1 MAKMFPPYVEVAPGM
16 DPGAL
21 GEAYVFQQL
30 SRLPD
35 DWVVIHDYWR
45 YYMTPRS
52 RHINYEL
59 DFIVLVPGKG
69 IVVLEV
75 KNWHDAKVENGMWYF
90 MGRGGKWT
98 GLGRKSSPLHQAY
111 LGCKKLNNEL
121 CKVRRFSRWYTDAEH
136 RDGKV
141 EYHGMA
147 VLLNQTPDILPQVS
161 AVQSDV
167 ADAAENAVPL
177 EHLYICGT
185 DELCNRLQSKI
196 ERLFTGSAA
205 GYQALEK
212 WQMEQIVDYLLP
224 SFHLKGDPEAYNRI
238 MEDASTAL
246 HSMLPLLEES
256 EGGISITGGAGS
268 GKTWIAVREIAR
280 LNHLHGESGRRI
292 LFLCYN
298 LALAEHVRH
307 LPELEHGVQ
316 TGQIEVW
323 GFSAMCQQIAGAFFD
338 DWQLQQRWFAELQSG
353 ADSEAVQQV
362 LQKMP
367 EEWKFDYIFID
378 ECQDFSAAWAPIIT
392 RLQREG
398 AKMYYFSDR
407 RQNIFIPGEKTL
419 YPQAPTRIHLRR
431 NLRNSAAIARFS
443 DAILE
448 SEHEMQT
455 LDMPGLEVQVL
466 SATPDPAERARM
478 VRFWVDRLTRGRRNE
493 ENSKVPEDQQNHWLT
508 ATPHQVVVLSPYS
521 AYKAPA
527 SGESVHS
534 ECCLPLVPGITLRSA
549 TSGTEALIR
558 RWESDPTVLMGTTTR
573 SFKGMEAD
581 YVILTDIDAPGTDHA
596 QSAAEFYIACT
607 RARYGLIIIPKSP
620 AGADYARHLLEKHK
634 PAPAKQP

>member
-1 MAKMFPPYVEVAPGM
+1 MAKMYPPYVEVAQGM

-21 GEAYVFQQL
+21 GEAYVFRQL
-30 SRLPD
+30 SRLPE

-45 YYMTPRS
+45 YYMAPKS

-59 DFIVLVPGKG
+59 DFIVLVPGRG

-121 CKVRRFSRWYTDAEH
+121 CRVRRFARWYTDADH

-147 VLLNQTPDILPQVS
+147 VLLNQTPDILPQAS

-185 DELCNRLQSKI
+185 EELRHRLQEKI
-196 ERLFTGSAA
+196 ERLFSGAAA

-238 MEDASTAL
+238 MEEASAAL

-256 EGGISITGGAGS
+256 EGGISVTGGAGS
-268 GKTWIAVREIAR
+268 GKTWIAVREMAR
-280 LNHLHGESGRRI
+280 LNHLHGGAGRRI

-307 LPELEHGVQ
+307 LPELEQGVQ
-316 TGQIEVW
+316 AGQIEVW
-323 GFSAMCQQIAGAFFD
+323 GFPAMCQQIAGAFFD
-338 DWQLQQRWFAELQSG
+338 DWQRQQRWFVELQSS

-378 ECQDFSAAWAPIIT
+378 ECQDFAAAWAPIIA
-392 RLQREG
+392 RLQRAG
-398 AKMYYFSDR
+398 AKMYYFSDS
-407 RQNIFIPGEKTL
+407 RQNIFMPRGKML
-419 YPQAPTRIHLRR
+419 CPQAPTRIRLRR

-448 SEHEMQT
+448 TEQETQT
-455 LDMPGLEVQVL
+455 LDMPGLEVQVH
-466 SATPDPAERARM
+466 SATPDPAERARV
-478 VRFWVDRLTRGRRNE
+478 VRFWVERLTCGQSHEQR
-493 ENSKVPEDQQNHWLT
+493 SKVPEDQQNHWLT

-527 SGESVHS
+527 SGQSVRS

-558 RWESDPTVLMGTTTR
+558 RWESDPTILMGTTTR

-581 YVILTDIDAPGTDHA
+581 YVILTDVDAPGTDHA

-607 RARYGLIIIPKSP
+607 RARYGLIIIPKSE
-620 AGADYARHLLEKHK
+620 AGAAYARRLLGKHK
-634 PAPAKQP
+634 PTPPKE